1 MIASGHIDMLI
12 TPLYAYTVYYK
23 IVTPLIRK
31 REHLTVSYFILMITL
46 IKPLSPFLFTG
57 EITGD

>member
-31 REHLTVSYFILMITL
+31 REHLTVSYFILITL
-46 IKPLSPFLFTG
+46 IKPLFPFLFTG